1 MKKNQIFLILFVLI
15 TYSIWNYYTYESS
28 RTRQQAFL
36 SDLNISVIDMKTY
49 LSIKDIK
56 TDANHTF
63 WDLEKSDLLLKREEK
78 LALLVKDQNQDKKN
92 NNEAELSLK
101 KRVICLREEC
111 WEFFGIVEV
120 NNRPKVTLLSKSQKL
135 QTFQVHDMLL
145 ENIEIIKIKGDELVV
160 KDIKKN
166 KRFSLKLFEVD
177 ITKYLPKSSIKEK
190 ND

>member
-1 MKKNQIFLILFVLI
+1 MKKNQIFLILFILNI
-15 TYSIWNYYTYESS
+15 YSVWNYYTYESS

-78 LALLVKDQNQDKKN
+78 LALLAKDQNQDKN
-92 NNEAELSLK
+92 NNEAKLSLK

-145 ENIEIIKIKGDELVV
+145 ENIEIIKIRGDELVV

-177 ITKYLPKSSIKEK
+177 ITKYIPKSSIKEK

>member
-1 MKKNQIFLILFVLI
+1 MKKNQIFLILFILI
-15 TYSIWNYYTYESS
+15 IYSVWNYYTYESS

-145 ENIEIIKIKGDELVV
+145 ENIEIIKIRGDELVV

-177 ITKYLPKSSIKEK
+177 IMKYLPKSSIKEK